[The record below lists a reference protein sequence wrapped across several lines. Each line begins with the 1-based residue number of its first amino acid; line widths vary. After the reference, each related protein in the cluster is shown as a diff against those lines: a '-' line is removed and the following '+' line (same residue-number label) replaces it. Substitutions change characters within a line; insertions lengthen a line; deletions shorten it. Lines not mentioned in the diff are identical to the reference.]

1 MSQPVH
7 PADAIGDLSGANAVD
22 GSRFLGDYNNA
33 KTTVTTVGDWI
44 FAVGLVGIPCAIV
57 GMGVAAAV
65 SGNKEPQYVKGAA
78 IGAGAGIVGAMI
90 L

>member
-33 KTTVTTVGDWI
+33 KAVATVGA
-44 FAVGLVGIPCAIV
+44 FGLLAIGLIGTAGALV